1 MSQPASAEDAGLD
14 PYPGLLIRA
23 ARYAALAHAGQTRK
37 DSAEPYVT
45 HPLAVMTL
53 LCRAGWAEDDELL
66 AAAALHDVLE
76 DTEVT
81 PEELAETFPPRVC
94 ALVEALSEHKRDE
107 RGEKLPW
114 EYRKAEHRARLTAAE
129 EAARALALADKLHNL
144 RCLEED
150 VTPDRVDPWARFN
163 APRQRWIEVTR
174 ETIEAL
180 RCGRTATL
188 ADACLAALDGMGT
201 ATGSE
206 SAP

>member
-1 MSQPASAEDAGLD
+1 MSELAAKEPAPRD
-14 PYPGLLIRA
+14 PYPPLLTRA

-53 LCRAGWAEDDELL
+53 LCRAGWGDDEELL

-94 ALVEALSEHKRDE
+94 GLVRALSERKRDE

-114 EYRKAEHRARLTAAE
+114 EFRKAEHRARLAVAE

-174 ETIEAL
+174 ETIAAL
-180 RCGRTATL
+180 RCGRTTEL
-188 ADACLAALDGMGT
+188 ADACQAALT
-201 ATGSE
+201 RLTE
-206 SAP
+206 TTSARPT